1 MLKDNNDRRS
11 DSASA
16 ADPKATEQEYK
27 IRPGSPPK
35 EYQYKPGQSGNPKG
49 AKRKK
54 PAMDLDL
61 KAALELA
68 LNKTITLKQGEK
80 ERTVTMA
87 TAGIEQ
93 LVTQYV
99 KGNRGARRDLFA
111 LADRLGVDF
120 VPSQKQAI
128 QESLTVN
135 HEAILKAYVD
145 RQNNKVVTPARQF
158 APTELLDD
166 DPQDQKG
173 K

>member
-16 ADPKATEQEYK
+16 ADPEALEQEYK
-27 IRPGSPPK
+27 VGPGSPPK
-35 EYQYKPGQSGNPKG
+35 EFQYKPGQSGNPKG

-54 PAMDLDL
+54 PTMDLDL

-68 LNKTITLKQGEK
+68 LNRKITLKQGDK
-80 ERTVTMA
+80 ERMVTMA

-93 LVTQYV
+93 LVAQYA
-99 KGNRGARRDLFA
+99 KGDHRARRELMEYA
-111 LADRLGVDF
+111 AKLGVDLLAG
-120 VPSQKQAI
+120 QKQAI
-128 QESLTVN
+128 QESLTPN

-145 RQNNKVVTPARQF
+145 RQNDKVVTPAREF
-158 APTELLDD
+158 APTELVDD
-166 DPQDQKG
+166 DTEDQKG

>member
-16 ADPKATEQEYK
+16 ADPEAPKQVYK
-27 IRPGSPPK
+27 VGPGSPPK
-35 EYQYKPGQSGNPKG
+35 EFQYKPGQSGNPKG

-54 PAMDLDL
+54 PTMDLDL

-68 LNKTITLKQGEK
+68 LNRKITLKQGDK
-80 ERTVTMA
+80 ERMVTMA

-93 LVTQYV
+93 LVAQYA
-99 KGNRGARRDLFA
+99 KGDHRARREFMEYA
-111 LADRLGVDF
+111 AMLGVDLLAG
-120 VPSQKQAI
+120 QKQAI
-128 QESLTVN
+128 QESLPAN

-145 RQNNKVVTPARQF
+145 RQNDKVVPPPRVF
-158 APTELLDD
+158 APSELVDD
-166 DPQDQKG
+166 DTEDQKG